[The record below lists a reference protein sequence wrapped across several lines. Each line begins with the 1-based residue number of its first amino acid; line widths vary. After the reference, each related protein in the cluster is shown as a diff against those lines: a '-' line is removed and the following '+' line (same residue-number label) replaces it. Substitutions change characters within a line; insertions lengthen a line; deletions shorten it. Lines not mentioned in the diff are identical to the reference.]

1 MIITLELLPY
11 ILQLASSIVV
21 TGILVNSVFWFGA
34 DRVVGVQKYHVNV
47 VSRLGGLGIAISI
60 CCGLF
65 FISRYY
71 SNESFLASLLMLAF
85 TPIFFAGLI
94 EDLTN
99 LVKPR
104 TRLWLAC
111 VSSIATLIVT
121 QAFIIRTDLVPFD
134 ALLKIPGVSLVLTV
148 LVVVGFLNSINII
161 DGFNGVAS
169 GSALIMALAIAMIAY
184 LVDDHL
190 IFRLSLIVSVSIIG
204 FMFWNWPLGKIFLGD
219 CGAYLLG
226 IWIVELGIL
235 LQYRSSNISPMAPV
249 LIGAYPMIETLFS
262 IYRRKYVR
270 SHPVSHP
277 DALHLHTL
285 IYRRL
290 IRKQESKLNS
300 VKVMTPNSKV
310 AIYIWLFIFIDGI
323 LSILFY
329 TNTIALT
336 FFIVINFFA
345 YSKIYRL
352 IVNFRTPKIFIS

>member
-1 MIITLELLPY
+1 MIHTLELLPY
-11 ILQLASSIVV
+11 FLQLVSSIVV

-60 CCGLF
+60 CCGLL
-65 FISRYY
+65 FISRNY

-85 TPIFFAGLI
+85 TPIFIAGLI
-94 EDLTN
+94 EDLTH

-111 VSSIATLIVT
+111 VSSIVALMVT
-121 QAFIIRTDLVPFD
+121 QAFIIRTDLVPID

-184 LVDDHL
+184 IVDDYL

-204 FMFWNWPLGKIFLGD
+204 FMIWNWPLGKIFLGD

-262 IYRRKYVR
+262 IYRRKYLR
-270 SHPVSHP
+270 AYPVSHP

-290 IRKQESKLNS
+290 IRKKSLLGTSMKFL
-300 VKVMTPNSKV
+300 TPNSTV
-310 AIYIWLFIFIDGI
+310 AIYIWLFVIFNSI
-323 LSILFY
+323 LAILFY
-329 TNTIALT
+329 DNTNALIFFVFFT
-336 FFIVINFFA
+336 FLVYIKF
-345 YSKIYRL
+345 YSS
-352 IVNFRTPKIFIS
+352 IVNFKTPKFFYF

>member
-1 MIITLELLPY
+1 MSLTIELLPY
-11 ILQLASSIVV
+11 VLQLVSSIVV
-21 TGILVNSVFWFGA
+21 TGILVNLVFWFGA

-60 CCGLF
+60 CCGLL

-85 TPIFFAGLI
+85 SPIFLAGLI
-94 EDLTN
+94 EDLTH

-111 VSSIATLIVT
+111 VSSLAALIVT
-121 QAFIIRTDLVPFD
+121 QAFIIRTDLVLID

-148 LVVVGFLNSINII
+148 LVVVGFLNSMNII

-204 FMFWNWPLGKIFLGD
+204 FMFWNWPSGKIFLGD

-235 LQYRSSNISPMAPV
+235 LQHRSSNISPMAPV
-249 LIGAYPMIETLFS
+249 LIGTYPMIETLFS
-262 IYRRKYVR
+262 IYRRKYLR
-270 SHPVSHP
+270 AHPVSHP

-290 IRKQESKLNS
+290 IRKHELMINS
-300 VKVMTPNSKV
+300 VKILTPNSKV
-310 AIYIWLFIFIDGI
+310 SLYIW
-323 LSILFY
+323 SI
-329 TNTIALT
+329 I
-336 FFIVINFFA
+336 IINFLV
-345 YSKIYRL
+345 YRKFYGW
-352 IVNFRTPKIFIS
+352 IVNFKTPKIFIS